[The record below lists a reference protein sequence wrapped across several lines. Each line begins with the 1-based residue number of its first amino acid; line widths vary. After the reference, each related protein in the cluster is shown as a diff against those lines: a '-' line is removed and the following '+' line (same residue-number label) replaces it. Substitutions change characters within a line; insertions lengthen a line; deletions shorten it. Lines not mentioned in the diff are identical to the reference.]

1 MSQLKNRILIGI
13 CLSLVVMSL
22 IPLSQ
27 SQVNQSYFWITDIG
41 NTINTFYTTDDLDD
55 DYIQISEIA
64 IAGQG
69 NVTLLDGLYGIVLS
83 NYSISSQCSFNALA
97 VGNLDTDA
105 YKEIAAGSQDGNL
118 LVVLK
123 YNITTEKFTKLW
135 EKNYNVTQIQISD
148 INGDS
153 MNEVIIGD
161 MLGNLTIF
169 DKTGNLLW
177 TLNLTESIETVKCLD
192 FSQDAITDRILVLT
206 KTFVTLLNN
215 SGDQEWRVSVTS
227 KPLNGISGDV
237 FGDDDLELIIK
248 TQKIT
253 ICLDQTGGLL
263 WNSSTYTSNSSAI
276 VLYNSAIGSKS
287 EILIAGNNGSYFLN
301 GTNGALIRSYLS
313 NSSVTCLAIGTI
325 FGDIY
330 NYLMMGDTNRNITI
344 WNMDPQAGFGVQ
356 LLLNI
361 TLAGSVVD
369 IVLRDMN
376 NDGILDMVIASSDGT
391 VYIIGLPWLVD
402 FTWVLVGI
410 GIGAAIIIVSFIIV
424 IKSKPPSQP
433 KDTKYHIK

>member
-1 MSQLKNRILIGI
+1 MNQIKNRILIGI
-13 CLSLVVMSL
+13 CLSLVLMSL
-22 IPLSQ
+22 FPLSQ
-27 SQVNQSYFWITDIG
+27 SQVNQSYFWITNIG
-41 NTINTFYTTDDLDD
+41 NNINIFQTTNDLND

-64 IAGQG
+64 IAGRG

-118 LVVLK
+118 LVILK

-153 MNEVIIGD
+153 VNEVIIGD
-161 MLGNLTIF
+161 MLGNLTVF

-177 TLNLTESIETVKCLD
+177 TLNLTQSIENVKCLD

-227 KPLNGISGDV
+227 KPLNGIIGDV
-237 FGDDDLELIIK
+237 FGDDDLELLVK

-276 VLYNSAIGSKS
+276 MLYNSAVEPQS
-287 EILIAGNNGSYFLN
+287 EILIAGNNGSYLLN

-330 NYLMMGDTNRNITI
+330 NYLMMGDINRNITI